1 MYFRKF
7 NSCFHFFKLKGHL
20 PMELQAMSN
29 MIHSPHL
36 LAFRLYQNLL
46 NDKLTF
52 FSSIISSSF
61 HESLLTPP
69 PVLEFL
75 GWYSDAIKGSYSMA
89 LVLHHKSWVN
99 IVFSVYLL
107 LLLNLGI
114 FKITFWG
121 RKKQQK
127 HLHRYYPSGKFCT
140 VLM

>member
-36 LAFRLYQNLL
+36 LAFRRYQNLL

-75 GWYSDAIKGSYSMA
+75 G
-89 LVLHHKSWVN
+89 
-99 IVFSVYLL
+99 
-107 LLLNLGI
+107 
-114 FKITFWG
+114 
-121 RKKQQK
+121 
-127 HLHRYYPSGKFCT
+127 
-140 VLM
+140 